1 MNLTFIFNMVK
12 HFLRVSTGAPSFPI
26 VHLGNAGPLPLEMGC
41 LMETV
46 ADILTYKG
54 TEVHSVT
61 PDTTVLSA
69 VDEMCE
75 KHVGALL
82 VCNAGIPLGIFS
94 ERDLMKRVILARRDP
109 LTTRVSDVMTSDVV
123 CVPPSTTAREAMAIM
138 TDRRCRHLPV
148 VVHGKIAGMLSI
160 GDLVRWASQEQAFEI
175 QLLTDY
181 VRGAYA

>member
-1 MNLTFIFNMVK
+1 
-12 HFLRVSTGAPSFPI
+12 
-26 VHLGNAGPLPLEMGC
+26 
-41 LMETV
+41 METV
-46 ADILTYKG
+46 ADILAYKG

-61 PDTTVLSA
+61 PDATVLSA
-69 VDEMCE
+69 VEEMCE

-82 VCNAGIPLGIFS
+82 VCSAGIPLGVFS

-109 LTTRVSDVMTSDVV
+109 GETRVSEVMTTGVV
-123 CVPPSTTAREAMAIM
+123 CVAPATTAREAMAIM

-148 VVHGKIAGMLSI
+148 FAGGRVAGILSI

>member
-1 MNLTFIFNMVK
+1 MRARARSK
-12 HFLRVSTGAPSFPI
+12 WGA
-26 VHLGNAGPLPLEMGC
+26 

-46 ADILTYKG
+46 ADILAYKG

-109 LTTRVSDVMTSDVV
+109 LSTRVSDVMTTDVV
-123 CVPPSTTAREAMAIM
+123 CVPPSTSAREAMAIM

-148 VVHGKIAGMLSI
+148 VVNGKIAGMLSI
-160 GDLVRWASQEQAFEI
+160 GDLVRWASHEQAFEI

>member
-1 MNLTFIFNMVK
+1 
-12 HFLRVSTGAPSFPI
+12 
-26 VHLGNAGPLPLEMGC
+26 
-41 LMETV
+41 METV
-46 ADILTYKG
+46 ADILGYKG

-69 VDEMCE
+69 VEKMCDR
-75 KHVGALL
+75 HVGALL
-82 VCNAGIPLGIFS
+82 VCNANIPLGIFS

-109 LTTRVSDVMTSDVV
+109 LVTRVADVMTTDVV
-123 CVPPSTTAREAMAIM
+123 CIAPDTSAREAMAIM
-138 TDRRCRHLPV
+138 TDRRCRHLPIV
-148 VVHGKIAGMLSI
+148 AGGKIAGMLSI